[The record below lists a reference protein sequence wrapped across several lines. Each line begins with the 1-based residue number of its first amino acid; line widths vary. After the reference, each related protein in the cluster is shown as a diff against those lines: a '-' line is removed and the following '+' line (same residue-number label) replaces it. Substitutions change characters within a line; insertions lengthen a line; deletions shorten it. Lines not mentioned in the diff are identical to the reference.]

1 MPTCLRVYSHKAFIF
16 VEKCFILNF
25 RYTLVL
31 ATPNRTKESCIKI
44 IYIIYQN
51 SSTTIFL
58 IIATKVFVNL
68 PITFN
73 IKLPYLARGNGG
85 VVYLPTVRLNLLY
98 IECLQIHVSPSR
110 KPVIFHG
117 PCGNDTLAP
126 KIALWQDLVYIW
138 FHFLSARSENTN
150 GSSKTKLDNAKSL
163 IEKSMEMVFDVP
175 SQTSILN
182 HSTRYNMSVM
192 IYRNPHELFSK
203 LHCYR

>member
-1 MPTCLRVYSHKAFIF
+1 MSLVYSHKVFYF

-110 KPVIFHG
+110 KPVIFLG
-117 PCGNDTLAP
+117 PCENDTLALEP
-126 KIALWQDLVYIW
+126 TVKKLPQTTRKKM
-138 FHFLSARSENTN
+138 SA
-150 GSSKTKLDNAKSL
+150 
-163 IEKSMEMVFDVP
+163 I
-175 SQTSILN
+175 
-182 HSTRYNMSVM
+182 
-192 IYRNPHELFSK
+192 
-203 LHCYR
+203 

>member
-1 MPTCLRVYSHKAFIF
+1 MIQLQYQSGCIHTRCFFHRDSLLKNFPIIFGVYVSTAIKPSLFFEILFISRTGVSTCLRVYTSYSEIISGLDM
-16 VEKCFILNF
+16 ILQQYQPGCIHI

-73 IKLPYLARGNGG
+73 TKLPYLARGNEG

-110 KPVIFHG
+110 KPVIFH
-117 PCGNDTLAP
+117 
-126 KIALWQDLVYIW
+126 
-138 FHFLSARSENTN
+138 FHFHQPGEGGTQQQGRHFPVIYFAAS
-150 GSSKTKLDNAKSL
+150 DN
-163 IEKSMEMVFDVP
+163 
-175 SQTSILN
+175 
-182 HSTRYNMSVM
+182 
-192 IYRNPHELFSK
+192 
-203 LHCYR
+203 

>member
-1 MPTCLRVYSHKAFIF
+1 M
-16 VEKCFILNF
+16 
-25 RYTLVL
+25 VL

-117 PCGNDTLAP
+117 PCGNDTLAIMQSP
-126 KIALWQDLVYIW
+126 GDNSKFKDKDPRNYMEI
-138 FHFLSARSENTN
+138 FLYSQEAFTEFIKGGPLPIDRAR
-150 GSSKTKLDNAKSL
+150 
-163 IEKSMEMVFDVP
+163 I
-175 SQTSILN
+175 
-182 HSTRYNMSVM
+182 
-192 IYRNPHELFSK
+192 
-203 LHCYR
+203 

>member
-1 MPTCLRVYSHKAFIF
+1 MRILLFLELECLRAYVSTLHIVKSYLGWIWYYNSTSQGVYILGTPWSLLPQTEPKSHVSK
-16 VEKCFILNF
+16 
-25 RYTLVL
+25 Y
-31 ATPNRTKESCIKI
+31 
-44 IYIIYQN
+44 Y

-117 PCGNDTLAP
+117 PCGNDTLA
-126 KIALWQDLVYIW
+126 
-138 FHFLSARSENTN
+138 
-150 GSSKTKLDNAKSL
+150 LDFPLERPQN
-163 IEKSMEMVFDVP
+163 
-175 SQTSILN
+175 
-182 HSTRYNMSVM
+182 
-192 IYRNPHELFSK
+192 
-203 LHCYR
+203 

>member
-1 MPTCLRVYSHKAFIF
+1 M
-16 VEKCFILNF
+16 
-25 RYTLVL
+25 VL

-117 PCGNDTLAP
+117 PCGNDTLAQDTP
-126 KIALWQDLVYIW
+126 ALTKI
-138 FHFLSARSENTN
+138 
-150 GSSKTKLDNAKSL
+150 
-163 IEKSMEMVFDVP
+163 
-175 SQTSILN
+175 ILN
-182 HSTRYNMSVM
+182 DCM
-192 IYRNPHELFSK
+192 IYHMKVHIFSYTALIWVSEKRTERKIGSLLLSVSTPGFEK
-203 LHCYR
+203 LTTAL

>member
-1 MPTCLRVYSHKAFIF
+1 M
-16 VEKCFILNF
+16 
-25 RYTLVL
+25 VL

-117 PCGNDTLAP
+117 PCGNDTLAET
-126 KIALWQDLVYIW
+126 L
-138 FHFLSARSENTN
+138 
-150 GSSKTKLDNAKSL
+150 SL
-163 IEKSMEMVFDVP
+163 IPIIQTNVYAQETKFQTTAIPVIVFALP
-175 SQTSILN
+175 IRFLISIT
-182 HSTRYNMSVM
+182 HSSVCV
-192 IYRNPHELFSK
+192 ITVSYPT
-203 LHCYR
+203 

>member
-1 MPTCLRVYSHKAFIF
+1 M
-16 VEKCFILNF
+16 
-25 RYTLVL
+25 VL

-117 PCGNDTLAP
+117 PCGNDTLALLCQLSYRTQWFV
-126 KIALWQDLVYIW
+126 KCFKFQWLLYFLTFACTYVQIIQDQ
-138 FHFLSARSENTN
+138 TN
-150 GSSKTKLDNAKSL
+150 FGGL
-163 IEKSMEMVFDVP
+163 
-175 SQTSILN
+175 
-182 HSTRYNMSVM
+182 
-192 IYRNPHELFSK
+192 
-203 LHCYR
+203 